1 VPWAYFERV
10 RKVLRLRGPLADD
23 PTARILHALL
33 VALVGWVILEIAV
46 VLPLSPRKPA
56 AVAVDVFEVLF
67 TVGPLILLQRG
78 SLRTAS
84 LTYLSGYWL
93 FVTVV
98 IILNGGIYSVVAVH
112 YLALPIS
119 AAWLLGYRAA
129 LLNAGICLAS
139 LLIMAL
145 LDLNGMPL
153 PRYFPG
159 PPLSLWI
166 TVLAAMIMA
175 AVPIA
180 RVLQIYKEALD
191 RLREYQGHLEELV
204 EQRTGEL
211 KAANQAKS
219 VFLANMSHE
228 LRTPLNAILGFSSLV
243 RDAPDL
249 AEEHRDDLDIVKRS
263 GEHLLSLI
271 DEVLDLAKIEAGR
284 VVVENAPFDMNA
296 VVRDTVEMVRAR
308 ASEKSIGLFVSAS
321 SCVPA
326 FARSDAAKV
335 RQVLINL
342 MGNAVKFTEHGS
354 VILRMDAKAIDPGGI
369 LLILEV
375 HDTGIGIAAED
386 QARIF
391 APFVRV
397 GKPDRQKGTGLGL
410 SITRQ
415 FVQTMGGTIT
425 VHSTPG
431 EGSLFRVELPMQ
443 RAEQSELAPSD
454 HGRQVAGIAPG
465 QPEYRVLIVE
475 DKKESSLF
483 LQRQLQG
490 AGFQVR
496 VAEDGAAGVEM
507 FRTWEPHLIWMD
519 LNLPAKGG
527 MEAAREIRTLGGG
540 QDVKI
545 VALTASVFAHQRDEV
560 LAAGMDDFLRK
571 PYRREE
577 IFEYMGRHLGVRYF
591 DNEVPRTPHAEPATA
606 LPREAL
612 AMLPQR
618 LRKELSDAIVGL
630 APQPI
635 AAAIDR
641 VSEQDAQLG
650 AVLAGRAQRFAYTEI
665 LNALRDCNAPSAW

>member
-1 VPWAYFERV
+1 
-10 RKVLRLRGPLADD
+10 
-23 PTARILHALL
+23 L

-56 AVAVDVFEVLF
+56 SAAVDVFEVLF
-67 TVGPLILLQRG
+67 TVGPLILLHRG
-78 SLRTAS
+78 SLRAAS

-93 FVTVV
+93 FVTAV
-98 IILNGGIYSVVAVH
+98 IILNGGIHSVVAVH
-112 YLALPIS
+112 YLALPVS

-129 LLNAGICLAS
+129 LVNAGICMAS
-139 LLIMAL
+139 LLIMAVL
-145 LDLNGMPL
+145 EMSGRPL

-159 PPLSLWI
+159 PPLAIWI

-180 RVLQIYKEALD
+180 RVLQIYREALD
-191 RLREYQGHLEELV
+191 RLREYQGRLEELV
-204 EQRTGEL
+204 EQRTADL

-249 AEEHRDDLDIVKRS
+249 AEGHRNDLDIVNRS

-284 VVVENAPFDMNA
+284 VVVANAPFDLSA
-296 VVRDTVEMVRAR
+296 VVLDTVEMMRSRAG
-308 ASEKSIGLFVSAS
+308 EKGIELVVSAS
-321 SCVPA
+321 SSVPA
-326 FARSDAAKV
+326 FARSDGAKV

-342 MGNAVKFTEHGS
+342 LGNAVKFTEQGS
-354 VILRMDAKAIDPGGI
+354 VTLRVDAKPIDPAGI

-375 HDTGIGIAAED
+375 EDTGIGIVHDD

-397 GKPDRQKGTGLGL
+397 GKADRQKGTGLGL

-431 EGSLFRVELPMQ
+431 EGSLFRVELPVQ
-443 RAEQSELAPSD
+443 RAEQSDVASAND
-454 HGRQVAGIAPG
+454 HARQVLGIAPG
-465 QPEYRVLIVE
+465 QPDYRVLIVE
-475 DKKESSLF
+475 DKRESSL
-483 LQRQLQG
+483 LLERLLQG

-496 VAEDGAAGVEM
+496 VAGDGAQGVEM

-519 LNLPAKGG
+519 LNLPLKGG
-527 MEAAREIRTLGGG
+527 LEAAREIRTLGGG
-540 QDVKI
+540 HDVKI
-545 VALTASVFAHQRDEV
+545 VALTASAFAHQRDEV

-577 IFEYMGRHLGVRYF
+577 IFDYMARHLGVRYL
-591 DNEVPRTPHAEPATA
+591 EVPQTPHADPVTA

-618 LRKELSDAIVGL
+618 LREELSDALVGL
-630 APQPI
+630 AAQPI
-635 AAAIDR
+635 AEAIHR

-650 AVLAGRAQRFAYTEI
+650 AALTGRAQRFAYTEI
-665 LNALRDCNAPSAW
+665 LNALRDCNAPSA